1 MKIKQH
7 LQRKKMTLIFPN
19 GRSLSLMLVSKKKK
33 IKLLTNLQDK
43 AAWRQQ
49 ISTNKNLGFNDI
61 FLI

>member
-1 MKIKQH
+1 
-7 LQRKKMTLIFPN
+7 
-19 GRSLSLMLVSKKKK
+19 MLVSKKKK